1 MSSSRLHT
9 PHLVLVITEDW
20 YFWSHRR
27 ALARGALED
36 GFQVTLVSRFAALRE
51 RIEAESIRT
60 VDLPFG
66 RLGRNP
72 FAEGV
77 AVGRMV
83 ALYRRLRP
91 SVVHHVAIKPVLYG
105 SLAARIVGVPG
116 VVNAIAGLG
125 YAFTGSTP
133 IARVIRGVATTGYRA
148 ALRGSNVVTIFQN
161 DEDRSHFVRARM
173 VPPEQTALIRGSGVD
188 LVRFRPVARER
199 DVPVLLYAGRMLWS
213 KGIGEI
219 VEAARLLRR
228 ANVPFRLELA
238 GDPDEA
244 NPESIPEDTL
254 RRWEEEGI
262 VRWRGQKDDMAAV
275 LSSADV
281 VVLASRREGV
291 PKILLEAAGAGL
303 PIVAT
308 DVPGCREVVEHERN
322 GLLVPLD
329 NREALAEALGR
340 LLTDVALR
348 RRMGDASR
356 RKAEAEFDE
365 RRVVTETLALYR
377 RFIPPVG
384 EHA

>member
-1 MSSSRLHT
+1 
-9 PHLVLVITEDW
+9 
-20 YFWSHRR
+20 
-27 ALARGALED
+27 
-36 GFQVTLVSRFAALRE
+36 
-51 RIEAESIRT
+51 
-60 VDLPFG
+60 
-66 RLGRNP
+66 
-72 FAEGV
+72 
-77 AVGRMV
+77 
-83 ALYRRLRP
+83 
-91 SVVHHVAIKPVLYG
+91 
-105 SLAARIVGVPG
+105 
-116 VVNAIAGLG
+116 
-125 YAFTGSTP
+125 
-133 IARVIRGVATTGYRA
+133 
-148 ALRGSNVVTIFQN
+148 
-161 DEDRSHFVRARM
+161 M